1 MFTTFVLPSFV
12 SHYAFTPSHEFQSN
26 LLIWELQVNLKSICH
41 DTIIVT
47 MSLYQR

>member
-12 SHYAFTPSHEFQSN
+12 SHYTFIPSHEFQGN

-41 DTIIVT
+41 DTIIVPV
-47 MSLYQR
+47 SYH